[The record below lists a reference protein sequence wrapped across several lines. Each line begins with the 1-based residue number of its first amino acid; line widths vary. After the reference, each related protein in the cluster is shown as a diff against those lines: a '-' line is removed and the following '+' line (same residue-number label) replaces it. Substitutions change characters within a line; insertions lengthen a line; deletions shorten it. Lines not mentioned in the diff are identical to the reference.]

1 MEVVVDASVV
11 VKWFVEEEGSDK
23 ALRLRDKYIDGEIS
37 IIAPELIIF
46 EVLNALY
53 YKRLFSESE
62 MKEISEALEAYSFT
76 LYSLKGEYAEKT
88 VETAV
93 ENGITIYDASYVALA
108 MIRDTYMYTADERL
122 IENLKG
128 EYLKHV
134 KSIKSTSSNTIR
146 I

>member
-88 VETAV
+88 IETAV

-108 MIRDTYMYTADERL
+108 MIKDTYMYTADEKL
-122 IENLKG
+122 IEKLKE

-134 KSIKSTSSNTIR
+134 KSIKTPVRPT
-146 I
+146 

>member
-1 MEVVVDASVV
+1 MEVVVDASIV

-88 VETAV
+88 IETAV

-108 MIRDTYMYTADERL
+108 MIRDTYLYTADEKL
-122 IENLKG
+122 IEKLKG

>member
-1 MEVVVDASVV
+1 MEVVVDASIV

-88 VETAV
+88 IETAV

-108 MIRDTYMYTADERL
+108 MIKDTYMYTADEKL
-122 IENLKG
+122 IEKLKE

-134 KSIKSTSSNTIR
+134 KSIKTPVRPT
-146 I
+146 